1 MNAKRLIVL
10 LMAAVFTFGVV
21 GLSLAA
27 EEVKGTVT
35 KIEGTAV
42 TIKDDTGGQT
52 VVEVKDQKSLM
63 DIQVGDKVS
72 VKGNKL
78 KKEGK

>member
-21 GLSLAA
+21 GLSLSA

-35 KIEGTAV
+35 KIEGNAV
-42 TIKDDTGGQT
+42 TIQDDMGGQT
-52 VVEVKDQKSLM
+52 VVEVKDQESLM
-63 DIQVGDKVS
+63 DIKVGDKV
-72 VKGNKL
+72 VIKGSKL
-78 KKEGK
+78 KKEDK